1 MGYRTGLVAVDLPE
15 ESSQVLDAAGL
26 VTDRNSATLQL
37 LTVIKPLIQV
47 YGGLDMAPIAMGTV
61 SFEDEARG
69 QARQQLVNP
78 AGNQAVAEDN
88 VPVVTGIPSREIK
101 KLAASL
107 HADLIVVG
115 SHGRQGLG
123 PLLGH
128 KVNKTQGEIEAA
140 MRLCMNSTS
149 SVAVATRGSS
159 DHAGSSLS
167 AV

>member
-61 SFEDEARG
+61 SFEDEAPA

-78 AGNQAVAEDN
+78 AGNQAVAEDGHSKPRN
-88 VPVVTGIPSREIK
+88 QEIGRF
-101 KLAASL
+101 AARRS
-107 HADLIVVG
+107 HRRWQPWAPRTWPTAG
-115 SHGRQGLG
+115 S
-123 PLLGH
+123 
-128 KVNKTQGEIEAA
+128 QGE
-140 MRLCMNSTS
+140 
-149 SVAVATRGSS
+149 
-159 DHAGSSLS
+159 
-167 AV
+167 